1 MKARERQKG
10 LTSVEFAIVGVFLF
24 VILFAIVEFGR
35 VLFTLNVLQE
45 GARRGA
51 RVAAVSAP
59 HSTAVA
65 DAALFKKESLGD
77 LPALENA
84 TVEAL
89 YLTGDGKTG
98 TQDMNAMQYVR
109 VSVTAPAI
117 TLRIPLVNPTITP
130 PVYSSTLP
138 RESLGVVPD

>member
-1 MKARERQKG
+1 MKACERQKG

-24 VILFAIVEFGR
+24 VIVFAILEFGR

-59 HSTAVA
+59 NSPAVEA
-65 DAALFKKESLGD
+65 AALFLD
-77 LPALENA
+77 LPALDNA
-84 TVEAL
+84 TVETL
-89 YLTGDGKTG
+89 YLTKDATS
-98 TQDMNAMQYVR
+98 TQDIDAMQYVR
-109 VSVTAPAI
+109 VSITAPDI
-117 TLRIPLVNPTITP
+117 GLRIPLVRATITP

>member
-10 LTSVEFAIVGVFLF
+10 LTSVEFAIVGMFLL
-24 VILFAIVEFGR
+24 VILFAILEFGR

-59 HSTAVA
+59 NSAAVG
-65 DAALFKKESLGD
+65 DAALFRNESLQS
-77 LPALENA
+77 LPGLKNA
-84 TVEAL
+84 TVETR
-89 YLTGDGKTG
+89 YLTRDATD
-98 TQDMNAMQYVR
+98 TQDINAMQYVR
-109 VSVTAPAI
+109 VSITAPDI
-117 TLRIPLVNPTITP
+117 ELRIPLVWPTITP

>member
-1 MKARERQKG
+1 MKASERQKG

-24 VILFAIVEFGR
+24 VIVFAILEFGR

-51 RVAAVSAP
+51 RVAAVSPRDSPAI
-59 HSTAVA
+59 AQ
-65 DAALFKKESLGD
+65 AALFVGESLEG
-77 LPALENA
+77 LPMLDGA
-84 TVEAL
+84 TVDIR
-89 YLTGDGKTG
+89 YLDRDAGPPEDF
-98 TQDMNAMQYVR
+98 DHIQYVR

-117 TLRIPLVNPTITP
+117 KLRIPLVSPTITP

>member
-1 MKARERQKG
+1 MKARERQRG

-24 VILFAIVEFGR
+24 MILFAILEFGR

-65 DAALFKKESLGD
+65 DAALFKKESLGG
-77 LPALENA
+77 LPALKNA
-84 TVEAL
+84 TVETL
-89 YLTGDGKTG
+89 YLTKDATG
-98 TQDMNAMQYVR
+98 TQDINAMQYVR
-109 VSVTAPAI
+109 VSITAPDI
-117 TLRIPLVNPTITP
+117 ELRIPLVNPTITP

>member
-1 MKARERQKG
+1 MKARERQRG
-10 LTSVEFAIVGVFLF
+10 LTSVEFALVGVFLF
-24 VILFAIVEFGR
+24 MILFAILEFGR

-59 HSTAVA
+59 NSPAVEA
-65 DAALFKKESLGD
+65 AALFLD
-77 LPALENA
+77 LPAIEHA
-84 TVEAL
+84 TVKTL
-89 YLTGDGKTG
+89 YLTKDAAE
-98 TQDMNAMQYVR
+98 TQDINAMQYVR
-109 VSVTAPAI
+109 VSITAPDI
-117 TLRIPLVNPTITP
+117 GLRIPLVRATITP